1 VNALDLAIVVGA
13 VAAAIGGYR
22 LGLLARAAAWVGLI
36 VALLLAVH
44 FIPKLTTLLA
54 DASPRGRL
62 FAVLAFVFGAALL
75 GQALGLTVGG
85 FVHDRLHIHGPA
97 RVVDR
102 VFGALIGA
110 LGVLFVVWLM
120 VPALTSAQGWTA
132 REAGGSSIVAA
143 IEHVGVEPP
152 ANMQAL
158 GRVVAEDRAPQ
169 VFGPGD
175 SPSNPGR
182 PPAIALSPAVDE
194 YVVQAVAKVEGQ
206 ACDQI
211 QDGTGFVVAPGVL
224 VTNAHVVAGEQ
235 RTHIFTSDGRRF
247 NARVVVFDPRRDV
260 AVLRVSSAAGD
271 PLRLA
276 TGSVGDPAVVYGHP
290 EGGPLTRSPARVS
303 ERIDATGTDIYRTTQ
318 TERDVYVLAAHLA
331 PGDSGAPVVDRS
343 GAAIAMAFAI
353 DPGNSGTGYA
363 LTTKEIHGLLQ
374 NVPTATVDT
383 GSCLVG

>member
-1 VNALDLAIVVGA
+1 VAIVVGA

-22 LGLLARAAAWVGLI
+22 LGLLARGAAWIGLV

-54 DASPRGRL
+54 NASPHGRL

-75 GQALGLTVGG
+75 GQAIGLTVGG
-85 FVHDRLHIHGPA
+85 FVHDRLRMRGTA
-97 RVVDR
+97 REVDR

-110 LGVLFVVWLM
+110 LGVLVLVWLM

-132 REAGGSSIVAA
+132 REAGSSSIVAA

-152 ANMQAL
+152 ANMRAL
-158 GRVVAEDRAPQ
+158 GRVVAQDRAPQ
-169 VFGPGD
+169 VFGVGD

-182 PPAIALSPAVDE
+182 PPVIALSPAIDQ
-194 YVVQAVAKVEGQ
+194 YVVQSVAKVEGQ

-211 QDGTGFVVAPGVL
+211 QDGTGFIVAPGVL

-235 RTHIFTSDGRRF
+235 RTHIITSDGRRF
-247 NARVVVFDPRRDV
+247 STRVVVFDPRRDV
-260 AVLRVSSAAGD
+260 AVLRVSPAAGQ

-276 TGSVGDPAVVYGHP
+276 SGSVGDLAVVYGHP

-318 TERDVYVLAAHLA
+318 TERDVYVLAAQLA
-331 PGDSGAPVVDRS
+331 PGDSGAPVVNRS

-353 DPGNSGTGYA
+353 DPGNPGTGYA
-363 LTTKEIHGLLQ
+363 LTTKEIDGLLQ
-374 NVPTATVDT
+374 DVPVSNVDT
-383 GSCLVG
+383 GSCLLG